1 MTSSAESFLYGH
13 PVDLASSTVLVVDD
27 KASFREFVRAAMGA
41 RVRSVR
47 EAASVEQAMEILL
60 RDGGDIHC
68 VVCDWNMLP
77 VGGLELL
84 RMIRCRTLP
93 PASPRLPVVVLTA
106 RADPDAVKAGMDLDV
121 NGFVVVPTALEKIVR
136 TVTGAMSRTWAL
148 QGASHYA
155 SVPGIV
161 PPPEPLPKVMT
172 PKVALPKT
180 PLAVSAPPPARKPAM
195 PFLSK
200 AFGRRGDPGPGK
212 TKALRNVRMCILD
225 DVNPGVILARDLRD
239 RDGHMLAPSG
249 TELDP
254 AILERLKNVGYAL
267 SDSYYVWVGDR

>member
-1 MTSSAESFLYGH
+1 MTSPAESFLFGH
-13 PVDLASSTVLVVDD
+13 PIDLASASILVVDD
-27 KASFREFVRAAMGA
+27 KASFREFVRAALGA
-41 RVRSVR
+41 RVRTVH
-47 EAASVEQAMEILL
+47 EATSIEQAMEILL
-60 RDGGDIHC
+60 RDGADIHC

-77 VGGLELL
+77 IGGLELL

-93 PASPRLPVVVLTA
+93 PTSPRMPVVVLTA
-106 RADPDAVKAGMDLDV
+106 RADPDAVKAGMELDV
-121 NGFVVVPTALEKIVR
+121 NGFIVVPTALEKVVR

-161 PPPEPLPKVMT
+161 PPPEPLPKVMLNAPEPAPA
-172 PKVALPKT
+172 PKSVA
-180 PLAVSAPPPARKPAM
+180 
-195 PFLSK
+195 PFFSK
-200 AFGRRGDPGPGK
+200 AFGRRGDPGLGK
-212 TKALRNVRMCILD
+212 TKGLRNVRMCILD
-225 DVNPGVILARDLRD
+225 DVNPGVVLARDLRD

-254 AILERLKNVGYAL
+254 TILERLKNVGYAL